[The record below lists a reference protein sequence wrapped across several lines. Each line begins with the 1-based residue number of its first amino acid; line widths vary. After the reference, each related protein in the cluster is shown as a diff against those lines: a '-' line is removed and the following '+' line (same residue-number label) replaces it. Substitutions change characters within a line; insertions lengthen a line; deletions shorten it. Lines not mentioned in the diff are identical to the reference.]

1 MDLIV
6 TAVVAIVFAFIAV
19 VIAII
24 TRKKIGT
31 MLIYAFSGLIIGLPT
46 GYFLAPTIISFF

>member
-6 TAVVAIVFAFIAV
+6 TAVIAVVFAFIAL
-19 VIAII
+19 VIAFI

-31 MLIYAFSGLIIGLPT
+31 MLIYAVSGLIIGLPI
-46 GYFLAPTIISFF
+46 GYLLAPTIISFF